1 MIKHFLAFEKQI
13 ADLEGKIEELR
24 HLSSGSDIN
33 IAEEIGK
40 LQASVSEKLKS
51 TYSQL
56 SPWQKV
62 LVSRHPERPH
72 FQDIIKNLFE
82 DYIPLSGDRNFS
94 DDSALTGGTAF
105 FRGRSVIAIGIDKGK
120 NTQDR
125 INKNFGMAR
134 PEGYRK
140 AERLMELANKF
151 SMPVLMFV
159 DTAGAYPGK
168 GAEQRGQAEAIAKC
182 TQKSLEINVPSISII
197 TGEGGSGG
205 AVALA
210 VANNTLMLEHAIY
223 SVISPEGCASILW
236 RDPSKSLQA
245 AEAMKLT
252 AKDLLKLKV
261 IDEIIPEPLGGA
273 HRDPEN
279 IAADIKHSIIKN
291 LKSFEN
297 LSKEEIYDHR
307 KAKFLQIGRERGFAK
322 SSNLEGG
329 GLSYKEANVR
339 KIVSHIE
346 KNKLFY
352 AGIALLLV
360 TSLITLLF

>member
-1 MIKHFLAFEKQI
+1 MIKHFLVFEKQI

-24 HLSSGSDIN
+24 HLSSSSDIN

-40 LQASVSEKLKS
+40 LQLTVSEKLKS

-72 FQDIIKNLFE
+72 FQDIIKYLFD
-82 DYIPLSGDRNFS
+82 DYTPLSGDRNFS

-105 FRGRSVIAIGIDKGK
+105 FRGKSIVTIGIDKGK

-151 SMPVLMFV
+151 SMPVIMFV

-182 TQKSLEINVPSISII
+182 IEKSLSITVPSISVI

-210 VANNTLMLEHAIY
+210 VANNTVMFEHAIY
-223 SVISPEGCASILW
+223 SVISPEGCSSILW
-236 RDPSKSLQA
+236 RSSENAEQA
-245 AEAMKLT
+245 AEALKLT
-252 AKDLLKLKV
+252 AQDMEKFKI
-261 IDEIIPEPLGGA
+261 IDEIIPEPIGGA
-273 HRDPEN
+273 HRDP
-279 IAADIKHSIIKN
+279 ISSINN
-291 LKSFEN
+291 LGNVLEKRLKKLSSF
-297 LSKEEIYDHR
+297 SKEELIKLKENKY
-307 KAKFLQIGRERGFAK
+307 LEIG
-322 SSNLEGG
+322 
-329 GLSYKEANVR
+329 
-339 KIVSHIE
+339 
-346 KNKLFY
+346 
-352 AGIALLLV
+352 
-360 TSLITLLF
+360 

>member
-24 HLSSGSDIN
+24 HLSSSSDIN

-40 LQASVSEKLKS
+40 LQLTVSEKLKS

-82 DYIPLSGDRNFS
+82 NYTPLSGDRNFS

-105 FRGRSVIAIGIDKGK
+105 FRGKSIVTIGIDKGK

-151 SMPVLMFV
+151 SMPVIMFV

-182 TQKSLEINVPSISII
+182 IEKSLEITVPSISVI

-210 VANNTLMLEHAIY
+210 VANNTLMFEHAIY
-223 SVISPEGCASILW
+223 SVISPEGCSSILW
-236 RDPSKSLQA
+236 RSSENAEQA
-245 AEAMKLT
+245 AEALKLT
-252 AKDLLKLKV
+252 AQDMKKFKI
-261 IDEIIPEPLGGA
+261 IDEIIPEPIGGA
-273 HRDPEN
+273 HRDP
-279 IAADIKHSIIKN
+279 ISSINN
-291 LKSFEN
+291 LGNVLEKRLQELSR
-297 LSKEEIYDHR
+297 LSKEELIKLKENKY
-307 KAKFLQIGRERGFAK
+307 LEIG
-322 SSNLEGG
+322 
-329 GLSYKEANVR
+329 
-339 KIVSHIE
+339 
-346 KNKLFY
+346 
-352 AGIALLLV
+352 
-360 TSLITLLF
+360 

>member
-1 MIKHFLAFEKQI
+1 MIKHFLVFEKQI

-24 HLSSGSDIN
+24 HLSTGTDIN

-40 LQASVSEKLKS
+40 LQLTVSEKLKS

-56 SPWQKV
+56 SAWQKV

-72 FQDIIKNLFE
+72 FQDILRNLF
-82 DYIPLSGDRNFS
+82 DSYIPLSGDRSFS

-105 FRGRSVIAIGIDKGK
+105 FRGKSVVVIGIDKGK

-151 SMPVLMFV
+151 SIPVLMFV

-168 GAEQRGQAEAIAKC
+168 GAEQRGQAEAIARC
-182 TQKSLEINVPSISII
+182 IQKSLEITVPSISII

-223 SVISPEGCASILW
+223 SVISPEGCSSILW
-236 RDPSKSLQA
+236 RSSENAEQA
-245 AEAMKLT
+245 AEALKLT
-252 AKDLLKLKV
+252 AQDMKKFKI
-261 IDEIIPEPLGGA
+261 IDDIIPEPIGGA
-273 HRDPEN
+273 HRDPITAINN
-279 IAADIKHSIIKN
+279 IGEVLDQRLKDMSSLSKQELIN
-291 LKSFEN
+291 LKEKKY
-297 LSKEEIYDHR
+297 LEI
-307 KAKFLQIGRERGFAK
+307 G
-322 SSNLEGG
+322 
-329 GLSYKEANVR
+329 
-339 KIVSHIE
+339 
-346 KNKLFY
+346 
-352 AGIALLLV
+352 
-360 TSLITLLF
+360 